1 MKDKNV
7 IDLASV
13 RAGLEKDGKKRFWR
27 SLDQLAETREYQEF
41 AHREFPQTPVR
52 RPDSGVS
59 RRNMLKLMA
68 ASAGLAGLTACTK
81 LPIEHIAPYVNPPEE
96 FVPGKPL
103 FYATSMPRPEGGALG
118 LLVKSNMGR
127 PTKVE
132 GNPDHPAS
140 LGGTDAF
147 GQASVLDLWDP
158 DRARSVMREGT
169 IVDYSDFLTLLEQL
183 RNQHL
188 AQKGAG
194 LRVLT
199 ETVTSPTLG
208 SQMKALLAAFP
219 QAKWHQ
225 YTPVS
230 RYAEREGVRMVY
242 GEYLSTH
249 YRFDQADVIVSLDA
263 DFLCSGRGG
272 VRYARDFADRRRIA
286 DAKSPMNRL
295 YVVDSMATITGA
307 SADHRLPL
315 KPSQIEDFARALA
328 AALGI
333 QGVDAGV
340 QAPPEVPA
348 DWISSIVRDLQ
359 QHRGT
364 SIVLAGEQQPPAVHA
379 LAHAI
384 NDALGN
390 TGKTVVYT
398 DPIEAQPVN
407 EMESIR
413 ELVADMN
420 AGQVETLLIIGGNPV
435 YNAPADLSFEK
446 ALDKVKLRL
455 RMGIYNDETSYRCHW
470 LVPQTHYLESWSDE
484 RAHDGTACIVQPL
497 IAPLYENRSAH
508 EALGALLGD
517 PGRTAHE
524 WVRGY
529 WADQKLATDA
539 EYEAF
544 WETCLEKGVLAG
556 TAFPAKKVTPK
567 AGLAASLAQ
576 AGKTGAGSA
585 AGAGSMEIVFRPDPT
600 IWDGSYTNNSWLQE
614 LPKPLST
621 LTWDNAAYLSPKS
634 AEQLGVGPDDVIEI
648 IYEGRKLRIPVWV
661 LPGHAD
667 GCLTVT
673 FGYGRARAGRVGNGT
688 GFNAYSIWTSDKP
701 GFGTAPTPKKTGDRY
716 HLVVT
721 QNHHIIDE
729 SGRKVEIESEHAFNR
744 DLVRVAN
751 LDEFRAHPDFAA
763 DPPEETTQAPNLYPL
778 YDYSKGYQWGMSID
792 LNNCVGCNACVVACY
807 AENNIAVVGKEQ
819 VNAGRIMQWIR
830 VDTYWRGNL
839 ENPEAYHVV
848 MPCMHCENAPC
859 EYVCPVGAT
868 MHSPEGLNLMIY
880 NRCVGTRYCSNN
892 CPYKVRRFN
901 FEMYSDWKT
910 PSLYG
915 VRNPD
920 VTVRSRG
927 VMEKCTYCVQRIK
940 EAEIRTEVEKRTIQ
954 DGEVVTACQQA
965 CPTQAIVFGNIN
977 DPNSKIANQKAQSRN
992 YVLLAELNI
1001 RPRTSYLAR
1010 LRNPNPGIKE

>member
-1 MKDKNV
+1 MKDKNF
-7 IDLASV
+7 IDLATV
-13 RAGLEKDGKKRFWR
+13 RAGLEKDGKERFWR
-27 SLDQLAETREYQEF
+27 SLDQLADTEAYQEF
-41 AHREFPQTPVR
+41 VRHEFPRNPVAKT
-52 RPDSGVS
+52 DSGVS

-68 ASAGLAGLTACTK
+68 ASAGLAGLAACTK
-81 LPIEHIAPYVNPPEE
+81 LPIEHIAPYVRPAEE

-140 LGGTDAF
+140 LGKTDVF

-169 IVDYSDFLTLLEQL
+169 IVSYSDFLTLLGDL
-183 RNQHL
+183 RNQYL
-188 AQKGAG
+188 TQKGAG
-194 LRVLT
+194 FRVLT

-208 SQMKALLAAFP
+208 SQMKSLLAAFP

-225 YTPVS
+225 YTPVNRS
-230 RYAEREGVRMVY
+230 AEREGIRAVY
-242 GEYLSTH
+242 GEYLSAS
-249 YRFDQADVIVSLDA
+249 YRFDQADVIVSLDS
-263 DFLCSGRGG
+263 DFLCAGRGG
-272 VRYARDFADRRRIA
+272 VRYAHDFAERRRIA
-286 DAKSPMNRL
+286 DTHSSMNRL
-295 YVVDSMATITGA
+295 YVVDCTATITGG

-328 AALGI
+328 SALGVK
-333 QGVDAGV
+333 GVEAGA

-348 DWISSIVRDLQ
+348 DWITGIVRDLQ
-359 QHRGT
+359 QRRGA
-364 SIVLAGEQQPPAVHA
+364 SIILAGEQQPPAVHA

-384 NDALGN
+384 NNALGN
-390 TGKTVVYT
+390 AGKTVVYT

-420 AGQVETLLIIGGNPV
+420 AGQVQTLLIIGGNPV

-446 ALDKVKLRL
+446 ALDKVNLRL
-455 RMGIYNDETSYRCHW
+455 RLGLYNDETSYRCHW
-470 LVPQTHYLESWSDE
+470 FVPQTHYLESWSDD
-484 RAHDGTACIVQPL
+484 RAYDGTAGIIQPL
-497 IAPLYENRSAH
+497 IAPLYENRSPH
-508 EALGALLGD
+508 EVLGALLGD
-517 PGRTAHE
+517 AGRTPHE
-524 WVRGY
+524 WVQGY
-529 WADQKLATDA
+529 WTDQKLATPV
-539 EYEAF
+539 EFETF
-544 WETCLEKGVLAG
+544 WETCLEKGTIAG
-556 TAFPAKKVTPK
+556 TAFPARTVTPK
-567 AGLAASLAQ
+567 PDFSAQ
-576 AGKTGAGSA
+576 PAKP
-585 AGAGSMEIVFRPDPT
+585 AGAGAGFMEIAFRPDPT
-600 IWDGSYTNNSWLQE
+600 VWDGSYTNNSWLQE

-621 LTWDNAAYLSPKS
+621 LTWDNAASISPRS
-634 AEQLGVGPDDVIEI
+634 AEKLGVMQDDIIEI
-648 IYEGRKLRIPVWV
+648 TYEGRKLRLPVWV

-667 GCLTVT
+667 GCLTLT
-673 FGYGRARAGRVGNGT
+673 FGYGRTRAGKVGNGT

-701 GFGTAPTPKKTGDRY
+701 GFGSIPAPRKTGGRY
-716 HLVVT
+716 HLVAT
-721 QNHHIIDE
+721 QNHQIIE
-729 SGRKVEIESEHAFNR
+729 QGGRKGEVESENAFKR
-744 DLVRVAN
+744 DLVRVAS
-751 LDEFRAHPDFAA
+751 LDEFRSNPDFAA
-763 DPPEETTQAPNLYPL
+763 DPPEETTQAPNLYPR

-792 LNNCVGCNACVVACY
+792 LNSCVGCNSCVVACY

-819 VNAGRIMQWIR
+819 VGDGRIMQWIR
-830 VDTYWRGNL
+830 VDTYWRGSL
-839 ENPEAYHVV
+839 ENPETYHVV

-868 MHSPEGLNLMIY
+868 MHSPEGLNLMVY

-901 FEMYSDWKT
+901 FYLYSDWRT

-940 EAEIRTEVEKRTIQ
+940 EAEIRTQVENRTIQ

-1010 LRNPNPGIKE
+1010 LRNPNPEIKE

>member
-1 MKDKNV
+1 MKDKNF
-7 IDLASV
+7 IDLATV
-13 RAGLEKDGKKRFWR
+13 RAGLEKDGKERFWR
-27 SLDQLAETREYQEF
+27 SLDQLADTEAYQEF
-41 AHREFPQTPVR
+41 VRHEFPRNPVAKTE
-52 RPDSGVS
+52 SGVS

-68 ASAGLAGLTACTK
+68 ASAGLAGLAACTK
-81 LPIEHIAPYVNPPEE
+81 LPIEHIAPYVRPAEE

-140 LGGTDAF
+140 LGKTDVF

-169 IVDYSDFLTLLEQL
+169 IVSYSDFLTLLGDL
-183 RNQHL
+183 RNQYL
-188 AQKGAG
+188 TQKGAG
-194 LRVLT
+194 FRVLT

-208 SQMKALLAAFP
+208 SQMKSLLAAFP

-225 YTPVS
+225 YTPVNRS
-230 RYAEREGVRMVY
+230 AEREGIRAVY
-242 GEYLSTH
+242 GEYLSAS
-249 YRFDQADVIVSLDA
+249 YRFDQADVIVSLDS
-263 DFLCSGRGG
+263 DFLCAGRGG
-272 VRYARDFADRRRIA
+272 VRYAHDFAERRRIA
-286 DAKSPMNRL
+286 DTHSSMNRL
-295 YVVDSMATITGA
+295 YVVDSTATITGG

-328 AALGI
+328 SALGVK
-333 QGVDAGV
+333 GVETGA

-348 DWISSIVRDLQ
+348 DWITGIVRDLQ
-359 QHRGT
+359 QRRGA
-364 SIVLAGEQQPPAVHA
+364 SIILAGEQQPPAVHA

-384 NDALGN
+384 NNTLGN
-390 TGKTVVYT
+390 AGKTVVYT
-398 DPIEAQPVN
+398 NPIEAQPVN

-420 AGQVETLLIIGGNPV
+420 AGQVQTLLIIGGNPV

-446 ALDKVKLRL
+446 ALDKVNLRL
-455 RMGIYNDETSYRCHW
+455 RLGLYNDETSYRCHW
-470 LVPQTHYLESWSDE
+470 FVPQTHYLESWSDD
-484 RAHDGTACIVQPL
+484 RAYDGTAGIIQPL
-497 IAPLYENRSAH
+497 IAPLYENRSPH
-508 EALGALLGD
+508 EVLGALLGD
-517 PGRTAHE
+517 AGRTPHE
-524 WVRGY
+524 WVQGY
-529 WADQKLATDA
+529 WTDQKLATPV
-539 EYEAF
+539 EFETF
-544 WETCLEKGVLAG
+544 WETCLEKGTIAG
-556 TAFPAKKVTPK
+556 TAFPARTVTPK
-567 AGLAASLAQ
+567 PDFSAQ
-576 AGKTGAGSA
+576 PAKP
-585 AGAGSMEIVFRPDPT
+585 AGAGAGFMEIAFRPDPT
-600 IWDGSYTNNSWLQE
+600 VWDGSYTNNSWLQE

-621 LTWDNAAYLSPKS
+621 LTWDNAASISPRS
-634 AEQLGVGPDDVIEI
+634 AEKLGVMQDDIIEI
-648 IYEGRKLRIPVWV
+648 TYEGRKLRLPVWV

-667 GCLTVT
+667 GCLTLT
-673 FGYGRARAGRVGNGT
+673 FGYGRTRAGKVGNGT

-701 GFGTAPTPKKTGDRY
+701 GFGSIPAPRKTGGRY
-716 HLVVT
+716 HLVAT
-721 QNHHIIDE
+721 QNHQIIE
-729 SGRKVEIESEHAFNR
+729 QGGRKGEVESENAFKR
-744 DLVRVAN
+744 DLVRVAS
-751 LDEFRAHPDFAA
+751 LDEFRSNPDFAA
-763 DPPEETTQAPNLYPL
+763 DPPEETTQAPNLYPR

-792 LNNCVGCNACVVACY
+792 LNSCVGCNSCVVACY

-819 VNAGRIMQWIR
+819 VGDGRIMQWIR
-830 VDTYWRGNL
+830 VDTYWRGSL
-839 ENPEAYHVV
+839 ENPETYHVV

-868 MHSPEGLNLMIY
+868 VHSPEGLNLMVY

-901 FEMYSDWKT
+901 FYLYSDWQT

-940 EAEIRTEVEKRTIQ
+940 EAEIRTQVENRTIQ

-977 DPNSKIANQKAQSRN
+977 DPNSKVANLKAQSRN
-992 YVLLAELNI
+992 YVLLAELNV
-1001 RPRTSYLAR
+1001 RPRTSYLAP
-1010 LRNPNPGIKE
+1010 LRNPNPEIKE

>member
-1 MKDKNV
+1 MKDKNF

-27 SLDQLAETREYQEF
+27 SLDQLAETEEYQEL
-41 AHREFPQTPVR
+41 ARREFPNNLPTKQVE
-52 RPDSGVS
+52 SGVS

-81 LPIEHIAPYVNPPEE
+81 LPIEHIAPYVRPSEE
-96 FVPGKPL
+96 FVPGHPL

-132 GNPDHPAS
+132 GNPDHPGS
-140 LGGTDAF
+140 LGSTDLF
-147 GQASVLDLWDP
+147 GQASVLDFWDP
-158 DRARSVMREGT
+158 DRAQTVLHEGAIT
-169 IVDYSDFLTLLEQL
+169 NYSDFLELLGQL
-183 RNQHL
+183 RNL
-188 AQKGAG
+188 YLTQKGAG
-194 LRVLT
+194 FRILT

-208 SQMKALLAAFP
+208 SQLKALIAAFP
-219 QAKWHQ
+219 EAKWHQ

-230 RYAEREGVRMVY
+230 RCAEREGVKAVY
-242 GEYLSTH
+242 GQYQST
-249 YRFDQADVIVSLDA
+249 YYKFDQADVIVSLDS

-272 VRYARDFADRRRIA
+272 VRYARDFAGKRRIT
-286 DAKSPMNRL
+286 DAHSTMNRL
-295 YVVDSMATITGA
+295 YVAESMATITGA
-307 SADHRLPL
+307 SADHRIPL
-315 KPSQIEDFARALA
+315 KPSQIGGFARGLA
-328 AALGI
+328 GALGVKGI
-333 QGVDAGV
+333 DAGA
-340 QAPPEVPA
+340 QPPADVPA
-348 DWISSIVRDLQ
+348 DWIPGIVSDLQ

-379 LAHAI
+379 LTHAM
-384 NDALGN
+384 NAVLGN
-390 TGKTVVYT
+390 AGKTVIYT
-398 DPIEAQPVN
+398 DPIEVQPVN

-413 ELVADMN
+413 DLVADMN
-420 AGQVETLLIIGGNPV
+420 AGEVDTLLIIGGNPV
-435 YNAPADLSFEK
+435 YNGPADLSFEK
-446 ALDKVKLRL
+446 ALDQVKLRL
-455 RMGIYNDETSYRCHW
+455 RLGIYNDETSYRCHW
-470 LVPQTHYLESWSDE
+470 FIPQTHFLESWSDD
-484 RAHDGTACIVQPL
+484 RAYDGTACIIQPL

-508 EALGALLGD
+508 EVLGALLGN
-517 PGRTAHE
+517 PGQTPHE

-529 WADQKLATDA
+529 WSDQKLAPPA
-539 EYEAF
+539 EYETF
-544 WETCLEKGVLAG
+544 WETSLEKGVIVG
-556 TAFPAKKVTPK
+556 TTFPAKTLTLKPDFAVSVGK
-567 AGLAASLAQ
+567 IAAAN
-576 AGKTGAGSA
+576 GAGA
-585 AGAGSMEIVFRPDPT
+585 DSMEIAFRPDPT

-614 LPKPLST
+614 LPKPLT
-621 LTWDNAAYLSPKS
+621 TMTWDNAAYISPKS
-634 AEQLGVGPDDVIEI
+634 AEQLGVMNDDVVEI
-648 IYEGRKLRIPVWV
+648 AYEGRKLRLPVWI
-661 LPGHAD
+661 LPGQAD

-688 GFNAYSIWTSDKP
+688 GFNAYSIWTSDKA
-701 GFGTAPTPKKTGDRY
+701 GFGSISKLQKTGDRY
-716 HLVVT
+716 HLVT
-721 QNHHIIDE
+721 MQRHSIITEGGHKEEEE
-729 SGRKVEIESEHAFNR
+729 SKSAFQR
-744 DLVRVAN
+744 DLVRVAT
-751 LDEFRAHPDFAA
+751 LEEFRANPDFAA
-763 DPPEETTQAPNLYPL
+763 DPAEETTQAPNLYPR
-778 YDYSKGYQWGMSID
+778 YDYSTGYQWGMSID
-792 LNNCVGCNACVVACY
+792 LNSCVGCNSCVVACY

-819 VNAGRIMQWIR
+819 VDAGRIMQWIR
-830 VDTYWRGNL
+830 VDTYWRGSL
-839 ENPEAYHVV
+839 ENPETYHVV

-901 FEMYSDWKT
+901 FELFSDWQT

-915 VRNPD
+915 VRNPE

-940 EAEIRTEVEKRTIQ
+940 EAEIRSEVENRTIQ

-977 DPNSKIANQKAQSRN
+977 DPNSKIANHKAQSRN

-1010 LRNPNPGIKE
+1010 LRNPNPEIKE